1 MSRPDPNGCRDCGL
15 PDCRLS
21 ALLDKPMKKRTLEEW
36 GEIREARRQC
46 SARPAV
52 DWQAAY
58 RALAAERAASPPQ
71 EVVEAAR
78 RIGELASKAT
88 PGEWRTT
95 TGLLKNESGRYVGP
109 ERCMVAVKGRDYSV
123 ASTGPVSSDD
133 SHADAAFIAECRTLA
148 PLLAEWVNGGG
159 K

>member
-15 PDCRLS
+15 SDCRLS
-21 ALLDKPMKKRTLEEW
+21 ALLDRPMKKRTLEDW
-36 GEIREARRQC
+36 DEIREARRQC

-71 EVVEAAR
+71 EVVAAAK
-78 RIGELASKAT
+78 RIGEVAAAAT
-88 PGEWRTT
+88 EGPWAEVVWYGTDEGGWAA
-95 TGLLKNESGRYVGP
+95 VGP
-109 ERCMVAVKGRDYSV
+109 HHTGADDECDDD
-123 ASTGPVSSDD
+123 ASD
-133 SHADAAFIAECRTLA
+133 SHARAEADAAFIAECRTLA